1 VKIIYSIILIAL
13 FFLPVPLQS
22 ETAAAPFSQAK
33 FVPDLALIL
42 DFSWLSRNVSDKS
55 YNGLEIPGLLQA
67 QELSGQ
73 GFNLNY
79 AELAISAAVDPYFD
93 LFTTFHLSAGEFEI
107 EEAYFKTRQL
117 PLGLQMK
124 AGKFLSHF
132 GRMNGQHEHIWNFN
146 DAPLILK
153 TFFGAEG
160 LNEKGV
166 QIGWLAPT
174 RFYLLLG
181 TEILAGDNEVSFGRE
196 GFLEVKDVPMPGLLT
211 TFIQS
216 SADVGKISF
225 LGGVSLALGKSRL
238 NNLDDK
244 ETPQALATNTTL
256 AGADLTARLTI
267 DSYRYLL
274 LQGEFILRR
283 SRGDLFQDGLPQAVC
298 KNQSGFYCDLIWR
311 FDRRFKAG
319 VRLDMVSGNRIEV
332 AGERTIL
339 PDDLWGL
346 SAALDFTPTEFSR
359 LRLQYRYDHAQFS
372 ENERTPIHELS
383 IGVNL
388 AIGAHGAHP
397 F

>member
-1 VKIIYSIILIAL
+1 MKILYSIILIAL
-13 FFLPVPLQS
+13 FFLPTQLQS
-22 ETAAAPFSQAK
+22 ESAAAPFSQAK

-42 DFSWLSRNVSDKS
+42 DFSWFSRNVSDEAYS
-55 YNGLEIPGLLQA
+55 NLEIPGVQHMDGVSA
-67 QELSGQ
+67 Q

-117 PLGLQMK
+117 PLGLQLK

-132 GRMNGQHEHIWNFN
+132 GRMNSQHEHIWNFN
-146 DAPLILK
+146 DMPLILK
-153 TFFGAEG
+153 TFFGAES

-166 QIGWLAPT
+166 QIGWLVPT
-174 RFYLLLG
+174 HFYLLLG
-181 TEILAGDNEVSFGRE
+181 VEILAGDNEASFGRV
-196 GFLEVKDVPMPGLLT
+196 GFLKTKDMPMPGLLT
-211 TFIQS
+211 AFIQS

-225 LGGVSLALGKSRL
+225 LGGLSLAQGKSRL
-238 NNLDDK
+238 NHLDD
-244 ETPQALATNTTL
+244 EDAPYALAADTTL

-283 SRGDLFQDGLPQAVC
+283 SRGDLFQDELPQGVR
-298 KNQSGFYCDLIWR
+298 KNQSGFYCDVIWR
-311 FDRRFKAG
+311 FDRSFKTG
-319 VRLDMVSGNRIEV
+319 VRLDMISSNHIEIGGKRI
-332 AGERTIL
+332 AI
-339 PDDLWGL
+339 PNNLWGL
-346 SAALDFTPTEFSR
+346 SAAIDYTPTEFSR
-359 LRLQYRYDHAQFS
+359 LRLQYRYDNAQF
-372 ENERTPIHELS
+372 EGNERTPIHEVS

>member
-1 VKIIYSIILIAL
+1 VKIIYLIILIAL
-13 FFLPVPLQS
+13 FFLPAQLQS

-42 DFSWLSRNVSDKS
+42 DFSWLSRNVSDEAYS
-55 YNGLEIPGLLQA
+55 NLEIPGLLHMDGVSA
-67 QELSGQ
+67 Q

-153 TFFGAEG
+153 TLFGAEG

-181 TEILAGDNEVSFGRE
+181 MEILAGDNEVSFGRE
-196 GFLEVKDVPMPGLLT
+196 GFLEVKDVPMPGLST
-211 TFIQS
+211 AFIQS

-225 LGGVSLALGKSRL
+225 LGGLSLALGKSRL
-238 NNLDDK
+238 NHLDD
-244 ETPQALATNTTL
+244 EDDPHALAADTTL

-283 SRGDLFQDGLPQAVC
+283 SRGDLFQDGLPQAVR

-311 FDRRFKAG
+311 FDRSFKAG
-319 VRLDMVSGNRIEV
+319 FRLDMISSNRIEI
-332 AGERTIL
+332 AGKRIDI
-339 PDDLWGL
+339 PDNLWGL
-346 SAALDFTPTEFSR
+346 SVALDYTPTEFSR
-359 LRLQYRYDHAQFS
+359 LRLQYRYDHAQFR
-372 ENERTPIHELS
+372 ENERTPIREVS

>member
-1 VKIIYSIILIAL
+1 VKILCSIILIAL
-13 FFLPVPLQS
+13 FFLPAQLHCES
-22 ETAAAPFSQAK
+22 AAAPFSQVK

-42 DFSWLSRNVSDKS
+42 DFSWLSRNVCDEAYS
-55 YNGLEIPGLLQA
+55 YLEIPGLLQA
-67 QELSGQ
+67 QGVSGQ

-93 LFTTFHLSAGEFEI
+93 LFTTFHLSAGNFEI

-117 PLGLQMK
+117 PLGLQLK

-132 GRMNGQHEHIWNFN
+132 GRMNGQHEHTWNFN

-181 TEILAGDNEVSFGRE
+181 TEILAGDNEASFGRE
-196 GFLEVKDVPMPGLLT
+196 GFLKMEEVPMPGLLT
-211 TFIQS
+211 AFIQS
-216 SADVGKISF
+216 SADVGKISI
-225 LGGVSLALGKSRL
+225 LGGFSLARGKSRL
-238 NNLDDK
+238 NHLDAEDA
-244 ETPQALATNTTL
+244 PQAQAADTTL

-283 SRGDLFQDGLPQAVC
+283 NRGDLFQDELPQTLC

-311 FDRRFKAG
+311 FDRSFKAG

-346 SAALDFTPTEFSR
+346 SAAIDYTPTEFSR
-359 LRLQYRYDHAQFS
+359 LRLQYRYDHAQFG
-372 ENERTPIHELS
+372 ENERTPIHEVS

-388 AIGAHGAHP
+388 SIGAHGAHP